1 MSKNRLL
8 AVYFFLI
15 TGLLA
20 AQEFNAAKMDS
31 LFAILAEKDQ
41 FMGSIAVSANGQII
55 YAKAIGKDDLESGKA
70 STTLSK
76 YRIGSISKMF
86 TACLILKA
94 VEEKKI
100 SLDQTLDKYYPAI
113 QNSSSIRISHLLNHR
128 SGIHNFTNDPLYQTY
143 HTKAQTEADLIG
155 YISKGKSDFEPDSKF
170 SYSNSNYVLLSF
182 ILEKVYRQTFKDL
195 VFSKIAK
202 PLGLKNTYF
211 GSKTNLQENENYSY
225 HFSDKWI
232 KEPETDMSIPLGAG
246 AIVSTPTD
254 LTKFIEGLFAN
265 KIINEKSLSQMIHM
279 QDNYGFGIYP
289 IPFREKAGYGH
300 NGGIDGFLSVLAYYP
315 ENHLAVAIT
324 SNGMIYEN
332 NEILIAALSAYYHT
346 IFELPTFK
354 TFPLTEALI
363 AQYIGDYASPAFPLT
378 ISITAK
384 GLAVYAQ
391 ATGQSAFAL
400 VAKEK
405 DKFEFP
411 AAGIKMEFNIGDHT
425 LMFTQAGRKF
435 TLTKK

>member
-1 MSKNRLL
+1 MSKNILL

-155 YISKGKSDFEPDSKF
+155 YISKGKC
-170 SYSNSNYVLLSF
+170 F
-182 ILEKVYRQTFKDL
+182 IKL
-195 VFSKIAK
+195 
-202 PLGLKNTYF
+202 YF
-211 GSKTNLQENENYSY
+211 RK
-225 HFSDKWI
+225 
-232 KEPETDMSIPLGAG
+232 SIP
-246 AIVSTPTD
+246 
-254 LTKFIEGLFAN
+254 AN
-265 KIINEKSLSQMIHM
+265 
-279 QDNYGFGIYP
+279 F
-289 IPFREKAGYGH
+289 
-300 NGGIDGFLSVLAYYP
+300 
-315 ENHLAVAIT
+315 
-324 SNGMIYEN
+324 
-332 NEILIAALSAYYHT
+332 
-346 IFELPTFK
+346 
-354 TFPLTEALI
+354 
-363 AQYIGDYASPAFPLT
+363 
-378 ISITAK
+378 
-384 GLAVYAQ
+384 
-391 ATGQSAFAL
+391 
-400 VAKEK
+400 
-405 DKFEFP
+405 
-411 AAGIKMEFNIGDHT
+411 
-425 LMFTQAGRKF
+425 
-435 TLTKK
+435 